1 MMSSS
6 STSRYT
12 PRPSSFQ
19 CRCLVAALVACMLLS
34 SLRPLPTLAQAPLDD
49 GAVGGVELELA
60 WQMGGAITALDVQ
73 GDYAYLGI
81 GPRLVILDVSDPTH
95 PVQVGRTEVLP
106 SVETGAPEPYAQIWD
121 IAVVDDTAYLAMVSV
136 ERALS
141 LRLIDVSDRTDP
153 QPANGLVLPDYG
165 YPPDPDSV
173 QLCWAGDKLVLGHS
187 WESLNYYSTSLS
199 LISVVDG
206 EPHLEGSLAPR
217 WITILSHIGSED
229 GRLHVIG
236 HLDYY
241 SESYWD
247 IYQLPLAS
255 GDAPIAS
262 QCIGFTIFHG
272 FGGRRM
278 LFAEAGIALTTND
291 RLYRV
296 EPEATVQPWDPALV
310 PSCALSETDTRDA
323 TLALQSHYAVVV
335 SESELM
341 LVDLRDLLQPTVV
354 GRVAVGGKYV
364 DVAGDHA
371 YVAGGSELHVV
382 DISDPRQPQAM
393 GAWGQPDW
401 AAVSHLEVLSP
412 DRLLVSVGSQLL
424 VLDTP
429 ADAEPT
435 IIGDLDVGAP
445 INDFCLLQGEGCD
458 LMLATDGLGLLPVGL
473 DDEGLPF
480 LDLYGPLQICDV
492 NYVSI
497 VQTSWE
503 EEDYSGSPCTE
514 RRILALT
521 DDHSLAMDVGTG
533 YGEQCP
539 TRRVS
544 VCEGFSLEQV
554 VGKYAYVGRSIP
566 VDGSFD
572 ETGQIEV
579 YDLSDEW
586 HGPRVASVVAT
597 DRPVDSLITH
607 DGFLYVGGVDGWC
620 VGPTSSL
627 LRVFDLSDPLAPEQV
642 HGTVFGDCES
652 TQVMSV
658 SDDYLVASATCRI
671 CGSNYY
677 GGAYVGSSTTIFRLN
692 DGPELQLVHDMPCA
706 RHTTP
711 LGISDDLLIATHPV
725 YGLVAWRILP
735 LPAWSAFQEGE
746 SCRTASSDY
755 VPTPAL
761 PQTFGTDRHASGC
774 EFVAGQ
780 LSWGVRLPH
789 RGDYYLWARV
799 HESDPDPGA
808 FTLYTQIS
816 PFSPRGGATAT
827 FDGTPLAETWEWE
840 RVSKL
845 DDPCP
850 YTYSD
855 EYEYGLEVSI
865 LMNHP
870 SAAIDCLYLTDSPDA
885 VPPMITP
892 CVPAGLALLP
902 MVMR

>member
-424 VLDTP
+424 ALDTP

-435 IIGDLDVGAP
+435 IAGGLDVGAP
-445 INDFCLLQGEGCD
+445 INYFCTVEDAYYD
-458 LMLATDGLGLLPVGL
+458 LMLATNGLGLIPVSL
-473 DDEGLPF
+473 DDEGLPV
-480 LDLYGPLQICDV
+480 LAYDWPLESCDA
-492 NYVSI
+492 NYVGV

-503 EEDYSGSPCTE
+503 EDYFGSPYTE

-521 DDHSLAMDVGTG
+521 DDRSLAMDVGT
-533 YGEQCP
+533 YRRQCP
-539 TRRVS
+539 EHLVS

-554 VGKYAYVGRSIP
+554 VGRYAYVGRTLYGREGRPES
-566 VDGSFD
+566 
-572 ETGQIEV
+572 GQIEV
-579 YDLSDEW
+579 YDLSDW
-586 HGPRVASVVAT
+586 RHAPRLASVIT
-597 DRPVDSLITH
+597 TEHPVDSIVPH
-607 DGFLYVGGVDGWC
+607 DACLYVGGVGTWGAT
-620 VGPTSSL
+620 GPGSTL
-627 LRVFDLSDPLAPEQV
+627 LRVFGVSDPVTPERL
-642 HGTVFGDCES
+642 HATVYGDCDVAE
-652 TQVMSV
+652 VVCV
-658 SDDYLVASATCRI
+658 SEDYLVANT
-671 CGSNYY
+671 N
-677 GGAYVGSSTTIFRLN
+677 YVGGCWGTGGGPILSGIAVMRLN
-692 DGPELQLVHDMPCA
+692 EGPELQLVGQKPYDFGYYCPRA
-706 RHTTP
+706 EAFA
-711 LGISDDLLIATHPV
+711 LSGDLIYTAHPV
-725 YGLVAWRILP
+725 YGLVAWCIRP
-735 LPAWSAFQEGE
+735 LPPGRSSRRENAAVQSSGTMVRFPLRHRAWAQIGTP
-746 SCRTASSDY
+746 RTARS
-755 VPTPAL
+755 
-761 PQTFGTDRHASGC
+761 
-774 EFVAGQ
+774 
-780 LSWGVRLPH
+780 
-789 RGDYYLWARV
+789 
-799 HESDPDPGA
+799 
-808 FTLYTQIS
+808 
-816 PFSPRGGATAT
+816 
-827 FDGTPLAETWEWE
+827 
-840 RVSKL
+840 
-845 DDPCP
+845 
-850 YTYSD
+850 
-855 EYEYGLEVSI
+855 
-865 LMNHP
+865 
-870 SAAIDCLYLTDSPDA
+870 
-885 VPPMITP
+885 
-892 CVPAGLALLP
+892 
-902 MVMR
+902 